1 LVNTHALKATQASFI
16 RIISTVVVCI
26 EYTLDGTLKYTCMEE
41 FNLNYQHRY
50 PRIEFSNGVKMFGV
64 LWAIYNNKKR
74 KMDYYFADS
83 SEVRKLNQ
91 SNPAILLEGIRKL
104 HHVFR
109 KEEIVAV
116 EYLN

>member
-1 LVNTHALKATQASFI
+1 
-16 RIISTVVVCI
+16 
-26 EYTLDGTLKYTCMEE
+26 MEE

-83 SEVRKLNQ
+83 SEMRKLNQ

-109 KEEIVAV
+109 KDEIVAV